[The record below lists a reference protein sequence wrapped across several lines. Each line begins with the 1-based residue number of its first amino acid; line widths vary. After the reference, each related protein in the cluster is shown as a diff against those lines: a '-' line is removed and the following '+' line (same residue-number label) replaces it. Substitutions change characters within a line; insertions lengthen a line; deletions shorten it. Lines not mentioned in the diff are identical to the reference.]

1 MTNKNIQKTEHG
13 FRVKLT
19 LLSRSAIGPYRATA
33 ELPLYR
39 LYRGV
44 TKRSTCKTRRVGFLA
59 MITAH
64 NSAWRTAPTRG
75 LCTATATYT
84 SEVYTFPSWKGCCGR
99 TKTVAHSAATLV
111 DTQKDTH
118 SRNKVQRTT

>member
-1 MTNKNIQKTEHG
+1 
-13 FRVKLT
+13 
-19 LLSRSAIGPYRATA
+19 
-33 ELPLYR
+33 
-39 LYRGV
+39 
-44 TKRSTCKTRRVGFLA
+44 

-99 TKTVAHSAATLV
+99 TKTVAHSATTLV
-111 DTQKDTH
+111 DTQKDTSSTLSLAFIH
-118 SRNKVQRTT
+118 SS

>member
-1 MTNKNIQKTEHG
+1 
-13 FRVKLT
+13 
-19 LLSRSAIGPYRATA
+19 
-33 ELPLYR
+33 
-39 LYRGV
+39 
-44 TKRSTCKTRRVGFLA
+44 

-99 TKTVAHSAATLV
+99 TKTVAHSAPVLV
-111 DTQKDTH
+111 EAQKDT
-118 SRNKVQRTT
+118 SLCTVIVDAML